1 MWLQIFWLNSQSV
14 CLNFFQKHFIE
25 KYSVLKGVMPL
36 ENTISKHSPFLIIY
50 KHLARFGQLASMAE
64 IFKVCIVLP
73 ISAISVTSI

>member
-1 MWLQIFWLNSQSV
+1 
-14 CLNFFQKHFIE
+14 
-25 KYSVLKGVMPL
+25 MPL
-36 ENTISKHSPFLIIY
+36 EDTISKDSPFLIIY